1 MAFTLWH
8 SEIIMEATLST
19 IYANGSLILMSGLIA
34 AALFFVMVGLREL
47 RDEQM
52 EGFLYLALGVFFFGA
67 HFYYMLNLPD
77 STPMGGQ
84 ESIDRVWSWLAV
96 IFAPA
101 LIGLFLGIGLYNFVI
116 TQVKLGLT
124 KMFFGFS
131 LIAYLYLLGGNWAV
145 DVKGILTVVWTI
157 VWFNVELEA
166 AS

>member
-1 MAFTLWH
+1 
-8 SEIIMEATLST
+8 MEATLTT

-52 EGFLYLALGVFFFGA
+52 EGVLYLVLGAFFFGA
-67 HFYYMLNLPD
+67 HFYYLMNLPD
-77 STPMGGQ
+77 PTPMGTQ
-84 ESIDRVWSWLAV
+84 ATLERVWSWLAV

-131 LIAYLYLLGGNWAV
+131 LVAYLYLLGGGWAV
-145 DVKGILTVVWTI
+145 DVKGILTVVWAMI
-157 VWFNVELEA
+157 WFNVELEA
-166 AS
+166 AA